1 MIFVRIKIPTAAN
14 PNDEIRLVHW
24 NRHVEAFGVWW
35 QRVDANI
42 TLPEENVSGALGT
55 ATITVPNVSRI
66 VTAYVE
72 AGELLGRT
80 MEVYL
85 QHESDLTDLVTENG
99 WQMTILNAEGGELD
113 ATLEAGHPAEIMQI
127 PQTVYTREEYPQLL
141 PTAGVTL

>member
-1 MIFVRIKIPTAAN
+1 
-14 PNDEIRLVHW
+14 
-24 NRHVEAFGVWW
+24 
-35 QRVDANI
+35 
-42 TLPEENVSGALGT
+42 
-55 ATITVPNVSRI
+55 VSRI

-85 QHESDLTDLVTENG
+85 QHESELEGGELSIENG